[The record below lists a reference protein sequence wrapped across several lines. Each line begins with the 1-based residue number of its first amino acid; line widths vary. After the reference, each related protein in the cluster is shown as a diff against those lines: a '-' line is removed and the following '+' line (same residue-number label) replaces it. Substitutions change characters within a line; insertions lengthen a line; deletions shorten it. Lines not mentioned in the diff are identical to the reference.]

1 METFEKAFSDLKY
14 TLKQTQQEFD
24 KFKDDND
31 VEKNF
36 TKGLSND
43 QRRNIFEYMKVLMT
57 DTEWDTID
65 KSVLTSKEKIDTT
78 YHLESIKNA

>member
-1 METFEKAFSDLKY
+1 MQMETFEKAFSDLKY

-43 QRRNIFEYMKVLMT
+43 
-57 DTEWDTID
+57 
-65 KSVLTSKEKIDTT
+65 
-78 YHLESIKNA
+78 